1 MVSPAQGC
9 SPLHLLPSLLPWSWV
24 SIPTPALPFA
34 WLPQPAG
41 ASPACAHISL
51 CFPRR
56 LAQLHAVNHAP
67 ALLSWSSVS
76 PARPS
81 WERKIEIFLCILPS
95 RALNGSTQCQQEN
108 RDPLGAARCQ
118 PGGVAGLSP
127 PPAAPGCSGQGE
139 REVGGPWGLLCAFL
153 VGPDTWPVCA
163 GHPKLWD
170 VSNCGL
176 CAQPVS

>member
-1 MVSPAQGC
+1 MVSPARGC

-24 SIPTPALPFA
+24 SIPTPALP
-34 WLPQPAG
+34 G
-41 ASPACAHISL
+41 SPSL
-51 CFPRR
+51 LELLLHVPIFPSVFHVDWPSSM
-56 LAQLHAVNHAP
+56 QLTMHQ

-81 WERKIEIFLCILPS
+81 WERKIQIFLCILPS

-153 VGPDTWPVCA
+153 VGLDTWPVCV
-163 GHPKLWD
+163 GHPRLQD
-170 VSNCGL
+170 VSSCGL